1 MWKKKKVN
9 VDNYNSL
16 LEKENEA
23 LKRRITHLESE
34 RRRAA
39 AEKDRMAQLLER
51 YKSEY
56 ETLISDAKK
65 LIEKQKHAASTVET
79 IIDEC
84 KKELLVTQN
93 NEQKKAGE
101 NHHVDT
107 I

>member
-16 LEKENEA
+16 LEKENET
-23 LKRRITHLESE
+23 LKRRITHLENE
-34 RRRAA
+34 HRRAA

-56 ETLISDAKK
+56 EALIS
-65 LIEKQKHAASTVET
+65 ASTVET

-84 KKELLVTQN
+84 KKELSIIQN

-101 NHHVDT
+101 DHHVDT
-107 I
+107 L